1 MNKLI
6 KPKSNRKCECQHKKR
21 QTIPT
26 NLNCEM
32 CTITTVNSRFPQ
44 VNFVDIEY
52 FSAKLFKIP
61 FMSKLFKSKTYKS
74 LN

>member
-1 MNKLI
+1 MPAQEASNYTNK
-6 KPKSNRKCECQHKKR
+6 
-21 QTIPT
+21 
-26 NLNCEM
+26 CEM

-52 FSAKLFKIP
+52 FSAKLLTIP
-61 FMSKLFKSKTYKS
+61 FMSKLFKGKTYKS

>member
-6 KPKSNRKCECQHKKR
+6 KPKGNRKCECLR
-21 QTIPT
+21 QEVSNCT
-26 NLNCEM
+26 NKLEM

-52 FSAKLFKIP
+52 LSAKLFTIP
-61 FMSKLFKSKTYKS
+61 FMSKLFKGKTYKS

>member
-1 MNKLI
+1 MPAQEASNYTNKL
-6 KPKSNRKCECQHKKR
+6 
-21 QTIPT
+21 
-26 NLNCEM
+26 EM

-52 FSAKLFKIP
+52 FSAKLFTIP
-61 FMSKLFKSKTYKS
+61 FMSKLFEGKTYKS